1 MYNYIF
7 CIYFFFFN
15 RSTSYKIR
23 ISDWSSDVCSSVLE
37 EARPG
42 RQFARLPSLPRHR
55 EHARAEAEQ
64 QQHAEQVEAAH
75 RARSA
80 PDSLRTSHS
89 ASTSTD
95 ASPPAIRISNGHR
108 LCEEIGREQV

>member
-1 MYNYIF
+1 ME
-7 CIYFFFFN
+7 
-15 RSTSYKIR
+15 RQR
-23 ISDWSSDVCSSVLE
+23 VVLAGRAPGAE

-89 ASTSTD
+89 ARTSTD
-95 ASPPAIRISNGHR
+95 ASPPAIRIPNGQR
-108 LCEEIGREQV
+108 LCEAGPLETPTTNRK

>member
-1 MYNYIF
+1 ME
-7 CIYFFFFN
+7 
-15 RSTSYKIR
+15 RQR
-23 ISDWSSDVCSSVLE
+23 VVLAGRAPGAE

-55 EHARAEAEQ
+55 EHARAEAE

-108 LCEEIGREQV
+108 LCERSEEHTSALQPLMRISYAVFCLKK

>member
-1 MYNYIF
+1 ME
-7 CIYFFFFN
+7 
-15 RSTSYKIR
+15 RQR
-23 ISDWSSDVCSSVLE
+23 VVLAGRAPGAE

-89 ASTSTD
+89 ASTRSEEHT
-95 ASPPAIRISNGHR
+95 SELQSLMRISYAVFCLKTKIKQNQRRHTDNMIER
-108 LCEEIGREQV
+108 N